1 MVPVSKN
8 QTDIAEP
15 EPEEVHK
22 SKAHKPNIATYYIL
36 GWDFS
41 YINYYLCKI

>member
-1 MVPVSKN
+1 MVPVSKK

-22 SKAHKPNIATYYIL
+22 SKGKPNIATFYIL
-36 GWDFS
+36 GWDFL
-41 YINYYLCKI
+41 I